1 MVACHHIVMS
11 SPQERR
17 QRAACD
23 CTLGATN
30 LPRLARLSS
39 LEARPN
45 PMTEAADPSSDI
57 APPSAGTPATAAS
70 ASQASRRSGTRLE
83 QAVRGAARAAL
94 KRGDTTVQVRATIKL
109 GKARSAPKHSPIER
123 QPVLRLDPAQ
133 IVLSRWAP
141 RQEQSFN
148 NSEFLELKESI
159 RHDGE
164 NQIPIL
170 VRPLYPSAKAA
181 GAPRYELAYGQR
193 RLRACRELELP
204 VRAIVEELTEG
215 RLVERMHAENRE
227 RARLSAYEAGLFYKR
242 LLEAKLYASQRK
254 MAQALGIDQADATR
268 KIWLASLPANVIE
281 VFRSPMEISCD
292 DIRRL
297 QTAWRHDAAGLQAR
311 ALTVLDAE
319 GPLPTKQAV
328 RRVLCSSKP
337 PAGDGGSITSGFC
350 SSLGLDGEARA
361 IVEIQGSDTEGLT
374 FRINARFARTDH
386 EDLVRQVEQFVRAR
400 SGG

>member
-1 MVACHHIVMS
+1 M
-11 SPQERR
+11 
-17 QRAACD
+17 
-23 CTLGATN
+23 
-30 LPRLARLSS
+30 
-39 LEARPN
+39 
-45 PMTEAADPSSDI
+45 
-57 APPSAGTPATAAS
+57 
-70 ASQASRRSGTRLE
+70 
-83 QAVRGAARAAL
+83 RGAARAAL

-109 GKARSAPKHSPIER
+109 GKARSVPKHSPIER

-170 VRPLYPSAKAA
+170 VRPLRSNDGAA
-181 GAPRYELAYGQR
+181 GTRHYELAYGHR

-204 VRAIVEELTEG
+204 VRAIVEELTES

-268 KIWLASLPANVIE
+268 KIWLASLPTDVIE
-281 VFRSPMEISCD
+281 VFRSPLEIGCD

-319 GPLPTKQAV
+319 GPLPARQAIG
-328 RRVLCSSKP
+328 RLLCSARP
-337 PAGDGGSITSGFC
+337 PAGDGASITSDFC
-350 SSLGLDGEARA
+350 SSPDLGANGRA
-361 IVEIQGSDTEGLT
+361 VIEIQEAGPNGVT
-374 FRINARFARTDH
+374 FRINARLARTDL
-386 EDLVRQVEQFVRAR
+386 EDLAQQVERFVRAR
-400 SGG
+400 SGS

>member
-23 CTLGATN
+23 FTLGATN

-45 PMTEAADPSSDI
+45 PVTEAADPSSAT

-83 QAVRGAARAAL
+83 QALRGAARAAI
-94 KRGDTTVQVRATIKL
+94 KRGEAIVQVRATIKL

-170 VRPLYPSAKAA
+170 VRPLHPIANAA
-181 GAPRYELAYGQR
+181 GAPRYELAYGNR

-227 RARLSAYEAGLFYKR
+227 RAKLSAYEAGLFYKR

-268 KIWLASLPANVIE
+268 KIWLASLPTDVIE
-281 VFRSPMEISCD
+281 VFRSPLEIGCD

-297 QTAWRHDAAGLQAR
+297 QSAWRHDAAGLQAR
-311 ALTVLDAE
+311 ALAVLDAE
-319 GPLPTKQAV
+319 GPLPAKKAFG
-328 RRVLCSSKP
+328 RLLCSAGP
-337 PAGDGGSITSGFC
+337 PAGDGGSIIGDFC
-350 SSLGLDGEARA
+350 SSPGLNAVGRA
-361 IVEIQGSDTEGLT
+361 IVEIQKSDPEGVT
-374 FRINARFARTDH
+374 FRVNARLARTDH
-386 EDLVRQVEQFVRAR
+386 EDLVRQLEQFVRAR
-400 SGG
+400 NGD